1 MEKGIMTI
9 EDMYKH
15 EIRQLNEQLYNAYT
29 RIKELNEQLA
39 EQKKNNG
46 KD

>member
-1 MEKGIMTI
+1 MEKSIMTI

>member
-29 RIKELNEQLA
+29 CIKELNEQLA